1 MILFPCVVLCTLLD
15 AAPRLIKTVSGIS
28 NTKHSL
34 GIQGNNQRRAGTRQ
48 GNTRKYFLR
57 QGIVGKEGHGNFL
70 GWYRTRGGTEI
81 ADHLF

>member
-57 QGIVGKEGHGNFL
+57 QGIVGKEVMAIFWVGIEQEVL
-70 GWYRTRGGTEI
+70 QK
-81 ADHLF
+81 